1 MPSPSTGLLRRAFVA
16 GLLAACGIAQAAW
29 PERPVTLVA
38 PYPAGGAADVLSR
51 LLAKK
56 LEEQVGQPVIV
67 DNKPGAGTA
76 IGAGAVANA
85 KPDGYTLLVSSNSTF
100 TMNPALQSKLPYDP
114 ARSFDAIGVVGSV
127 ALAVLVN
134 PSVPAHSVQQLVA
147 AAKAHPDK
155 FVYGSFGNGT
165 SSNFAGAMFNAATGL
180 KMMHVPYRGSAP
192 LMTDLIGGQ
201 VPVSFDTVVAAA
213 PQLQGGKIR
222 VLAVTSAKRS
232 ALLPN
237 VPTVAESGYPGFD
250 MSAWIAVVAPH
261 GLPPDVR
268 ARLEKAFAAVLA
280 SPDTQEKMKAAGF
293 EPGWQQVPDWAGF
306 VTTEIARMKAIAER
320 AQIRLD

>member
-1 MPSPSTGLLRRAFVA
+1 MRLLSTLFLLLVSAAAAAQSWPAKPVHIVVA
-16 GLLAACGIAQAAW
+16 YPPGGGI
-29 PERPVTLVA
+29 
-38 PYPAGGAADVLSR
+38 DVLAR
-51 LLAKK
+51 QIGDK
-56 LEEQVGQPVIV
+56 LSSAWGQPVIV
-67 DNKPGAGTA
+67 ENKPGAGTA

-114 ARSFDAIGVVGSV
+114 VRSFDAIGVVGSV

-134 PSVPAHSVQQLVA
+134 PNVPANSVQQLVA

-268 ARLEKAFAAVLA
+268 ARLEKAFAAMLA

-320 AQIRLD
+320 AQIKLD

>member
-1 MPSPSTGLLRRAFVA
+1 MATSSSGLLRRAFAA
-16 GLLAACGIAQAAW
+16 GLLAACGLAHAAW
-29 PERPVTLVA
+29 PEHTITLVA

-56 LEEQVGQPVIV
+56 LEDEVHQTVIV

-76 IGAGAVANA
+76 IGAGYVANA

-100 TMNPALQSKLPYDP
+100 TLNPALQAKLPYDA
-114 ARSFDAIGVVGSV
+114 ARGFDPIGIVGSV

-134 PSVPAHSVQQLVA
+134 PSVAAQNVQQLVA
-147 AAKAHPDK
+147 AAKSNPDK

-192 LMTDLIGGQ
+192 LMTDLVGGQ

-213 PQLQGGKIR
+213 PMMQAGKVR
-222 VLAVTSAKRS
+222 VLAVTSARRS
-232 ALLPN
+232 SLLPN

-250 MSAWIAVVAPH
+250 MTAWIAVVAPK
-261 GLPPDVR
+261 GLPVDVR
-268 ARLEKAFAAVLA
+268 GRLEKAFATMLA
-280 SPDTQEKMKAAGF
+280 SPELQERMKAAGF
-293 EPGWQQVPDWAGF
+293 EPGWQPVPDWAGY
-306 VTTEIARMKAIAER
+306 VGSDIARMKAIAER
-320 AQIRLD
+320 AQIRLE